1 MLKKIF
7 SGVQPSGNLHLGNFL
22 GAIKNFVSLQNQEN
36 TDCVYCIVDLHA
48 ITTKQDPKALKE
60 NIRETLATF
69 IASGIDPKK
78 ALYLISLAVSAHSE
92 GAWILSC
99 IARMGWLNRMTQF
112 KEKAGKDKEKA
123 SVGLYSYPIL
133 MASDILLYDSTHVPV
148 GDDQK
153 QHLELCRDIAQK
165 FNLDFNVPDFLKVPE
180 PIIQKYFSRIMSL
193 KDGTKKMSKSDPSD
207 LSRVNLT
214 DDKDVIKNKIKKAK
228 TDSLPISEKDIEKRF
243 EAKNLL
249 EIYSSLSEKKI
260 EDTINQFDGRN
271 FSEFKEKLSDIMV
284 EKISPISLEINKLLN
299 DKKYLDKIL
308 IEGIEKADKI
318 ANKKIL
324 EMKKLLD
331 FKMFVQTQTTP
342 NPNSLKF
349 IPGKAVSNKG
359 PIEITDKKN
368 INNELVKNIL
378 SINGVTGIFL
388 GEDFLS
394 VNKKSEIEWQDL
406 KHIIISYIN
415 EFYSSGNELVIDD
428 KSEKNV
434 SEFKEI
440 EKKIIKILET
450 KIRPAV
456 ARDGGDIKFNKF
468 ENGIVEVKLQGS
480 CSGCP
485 SSVITLKNGVQNLL
499 THYIPEVKEVIAI

>member
-36 TDCVYCIVDLHA
+36 TECVYCIVDLHA
-48 ITTKQDPKALKE
+48 ITTKQNPKALKE

-78 ALYLISLAVSAHSE
+78 SIIFNQSAVSAHSE

-214 DDKDVIKNKIKKAK
+214 DDKDIIKNKIKKAK

-249 EIYSSLSEKKI
+249 EIYSSLAEKKI
-260 EDTINQFDGRN
+260 EDTINQFDGKN

-324 EMKKLLD
+324 EMKK
-331 FKMFVQTQTTP
+331 
-342 NPNSLKF
+342 
-349 IPGKAVSNKG
+349 
-359 PIEITDKKN
+359 
-368 INNELVKNIL
+368 
-378 SINGVTGIFL
+378 
-388 GEDFLS
+388 
-394 VNKKSEIEWQDL
+394 
-406 KHIIISYIN
+406 IIG
-415 EFYSSGNELVIDD
+415 F
-428 KSEKNV
+428 
-434 SEFKEI
+434 
-440 EKKIIKILET
+440 
-450 KIRPAV
+450 
-456 ARDGGDIKFNKF
+456 
-468 ENGIVEVKLQGS
+468 
-480 CSGCP
+480 
-485 SSVITLKNGVQNLL
+485 
-499 THYIPEVKEVIAI
+499 